1 MLAGGFYLAE
11 RTVGVAEML
20 QEGTHCAF
28 YDDVD
33 SCIARCGRYLG
44 APGEREEIRVEGERF
59 VRAHH
64 TYDQRISNI
73 LENRPFV
80 NPLRA

>member
-1 MLAGGFYLAE
+1 
-11 RTVGVAEML
+11 V
-20 QEGTHCAF
+20 HCGF
-28 YDDVD
+28 YDDVN
-33 SCIARCGRYLG
+33 SCIEQCGKYLS
-44 APGEREEIRVEGERF
+44 AAGERENIRVEGERF

-80 NPLRA
+80 NPLRS

>member
-1 MLAGGFYLAE
+1 
-11 RTVGVAEML
+11 VDGV
-20 QEGTHCAF
+20 HCGF
-28 YDDVD
+28 YDDVN
-33 SCIARCGRYLG
+33 SCIERCGKYLS
-44 APGEREEIRVEGERF
+44 AAGERENIRVEGERF

-80 NPLRA
+80 NPLRS